1 MTAYYSKQWR
11 LFALDW
17 LCVSALPLAWLG
29 LATVTSKFKEDQ
41 MMIRERETVK
51 KFLQYLAAPKFIE
64 CMHSL
69 LIFFNFTDLVI
80 DAVVDC
86 GIPGLCYKFNYSC
99 QQASSGSVNSFA
111 DRCSKGGKSF
121 KPYGSFRRQC
131 SEHNINMIILIIAIR
146 IWVGGGSVT
155 HSSE

>member
-1 MTAYYSKQWR
+1 
-11 LFALDW
+11 
-17 LCVSALPLAWLG
+17 
-29 LATVTSKFKEDQ
+29 
-41 MMIRERETVK
+41 MIRERETVK
-51 KFLQYLAAPKFIE
+51 KFLQYLAAPKFIK

-111 DRCSKGGKSF
+111 DCCSKGGKSF

-146 IWVGGGSVT
+146 IWVGGEVSLTALSKTTYAYAVHIVYYNTHKVT
-155 HSSE
+155 GVSYAHVTSYA